1 MKLVRIDIGKNKH
14 SFAII
19 DKDDGEILVKPDF
32 FNNDKDGY
40 ESRLSYLSNYPEES
54 VLIGMEDTGHYHF
67 NLLKYLLHN
76 IPLHWSTQLKLINLI
91 CLLFAIFYINQ
102 KVRKHTE

>member
-19 DKDDGEILVKPDF
+19 DKDDGEILVKPDS

-76 IPLHWSTQLKLINLI
+76 IPLH
-91 CLLFAIFYINQ
+91 
-102 KVRKHTE
+102 

>member
-1 MKLVRIDIGKNKH
+1 MKLVRIDSGKNKH

-54 VLIGMEDTGHYHF
+54 VLIGMGRY
-67 NLLKYLLHN
+67 
-76 IPLHWSTQLKLINLI
+76 WSLPFQFIK
-91 CLLFAIFYINQ
+91 IF
-102 KVRKHTE
+102 TS